1 MFDWV
6 LSVIEAW
13 GYPGIFFLMLAEN
26 VFPPIPSEVIMPL
39 AGYLAGNGTLSLVP
53 TVLAGTTGSVVG
65 ALLWFWLGRAVGAAR
80 LKRWAGRHGRW
91 MTVSPSDIDQA
102 QDWFD
107 RRGGAAVFIGRMIPA
122 IRTLISVPAGIACM
136 PPIRFLVYTVAGSF
150 LWTLLLAAAG
160 LLLEAQYARVA
171 DVIDPVSKLVV
182 AAVVGFYLYRVIT
195 WKGAE

>member
-13 GYPGIFFLMLAEN
+13 GYPGIFMLMLAEN

-39 AGYLAGNGTLSLVP
+39 AGYLAGAGTLSFVP
-53 TVLAGTTGSVVG
+53 TVLVGTAGSVAGT
-65 ALLWFWLGRAVGAAR
+65 LLWFWLGRAVGAER
-80 LKRWAGRHGRW
+80 LRRWAGRHGRW
-91 MTVSPSDIDQA
+91 MTVSPADIDHA
-102 QDWFD
+102 QGWFD
-107 RRGGAAVFIGRMIPA
+107 RHGGAAVFVGRMIPA
-122 IRTLISVPAGIACM
+122 IRTLISVPAGIARM
-136 PPIRFLVYTVAGSF
+136 PTGRFLAFTVAGSI

-160 LLLEAQYARVA
+160 LLLESQYARVA

-182 AAVVGFYLYRVIT
+182 AAVVVIYLYRVIT